1 MPLRY
6 AAVGAELRNWHH
18 ASGGSKAHLGGFSA
32 PGRHRR
38 YLLGTDAS
46 SGTND
51 TSSSGSGGSAGKINM
66 LYCVLKAITI
76 YVPVVIA
83 SHYSTAMATSTGFV
97 YVSATHGNAP
107 TLQPNK
113 FAKSFAGV
121 MTGEFSFGRHDI
133 RYYVNF
139 QS

>member
-51 TSSSGSGGSAGKINM
+51 TSSSGSGGSAGKM
-66 LYCVLKAITI
+66 LYCALKAIKI
-76 YVPVVIA
+76 YVHEVIFIPLFHSDGDFHRLCICQCHTWERTNPSAQQIRQVVC
-83 SHYSTAMATSTGFV
+83 GC
-97 YVSATHGNAP
+97 
-107 TLQPNK
+107 
-113 FAKSFAGV
+113 
-121 MTGEFSFGRHDI
+121 HD
-133 RYYVNF
+133 R
-139 QS
+139 